1 MAWKGY
7 ASTTKPKTIKT
18 PRVDNKKPKDK
29 NAVAGTRAARSQ
41 KPVTWT

>member
-7 ASTTKPKTIKT
+7 APLKAKTIKT

-41 KPVTWT
+41 KPVTWY